1 MSWSL
6 ERRDNEWLV
15 LNEDGSSAGSHASR
29 TDAIKHQRR
38 LYATEA
44 RVASMYAD
52 LDSHTEP
59 FVEKPV
65 PPDISP
71 LSLELVSMIAR
82 AAEEK
87 ALVASAAQAREEQQ
101 RAEIQEERQA
111 LVAAL
116 GRMGS
121 PVINLPEMKAPDVTV
136 NVPAAEVNFS
146 VPAPE
151 VTVNVPP
158 AEVTVHSPDV
168 NVTVEAPP
176 PVQKTVTF
184 ERDPLTQQVTKAEV
198 VES

>member
-1 MSWSL
+1 
-6 ERRDNEWLV
+6 
-15 LNEDGSSAGSHASR
+15 
-29 TDAIKHQRR
+29 
-38 LYATEA
+38 
-44 RVASMYAD
+44 
-52 LDSHTEP
+52 
-59 FVEKPV
+59 
-65 PPDISP
+65 
-71 LSLELVSMIAR
+71 VSMIAR

-87 ALVASAAQAREEQQ
+87 ALTASAAQAREEQQ

-136 NVPAAEVNFS
+136 NVPPAEVTFHA
-146 VPAPE
+146 PAPE

-158 AEVTVHSPDV
+158 AEVTVRSPDV

-184 ERDPLTQQVTKAEV
+184 ERDPLTQQVTRAEV
-198 VES
+198 TESEKE